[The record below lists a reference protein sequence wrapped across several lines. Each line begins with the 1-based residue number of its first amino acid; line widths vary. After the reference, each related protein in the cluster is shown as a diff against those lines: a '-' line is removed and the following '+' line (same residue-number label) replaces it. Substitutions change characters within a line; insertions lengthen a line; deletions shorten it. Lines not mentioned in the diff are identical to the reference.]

1 MSESRKGGKPRPAA
15 GHEQGARASAPSAAT
30 NTGATTTTAS
40 ALASA
45 APAASA
51 KSVTSTAS
59 AASAKSAA
67 TPAPA
72 DLPSAS
78 LGRLRTRIPQRSSLL
93 IRRERL
99 IARLDA
105 AVDGAAIT
113 LIQAPP
119 GYGKTS
125 LLSQWAAARSD
136 DDVAWL
142 GATAAEDDPLLLL
155 ENLADA
161 LSHANIAAD
170 LPRRTPGRALGPR
183 LAMQSLVNAILSHR
197 RRLILCI
204 DDIHNITER
213 IAIDC
218 LATLI
223 EATGPAF
230 RMILTT
236 RQAPALLMGRLR
248 AYGDLAELDA
258 DDLRFAREEVIEF
271 FSRNGPVDLS
281 AEEVSVIE
289 QRTEGWA
296 VGLRLTSM
304 VLGEADSRAE
314 MLSSL
319 TGDRRQLVAFF
330 GEELFAR
337 QPQRLQR
344 FLLRTSILERFCA
357 ELCAAVSGERDAQE
371 LIELCEAKGLFIM
384 PLDPSRT
391 WYRYHYLF
399 SQFLQR
405 KLLDLHRDE
414 VAGLHRAA
422 CDWLVGAGLSL
433 EAIEHALAAGDAGR
447 AGEILEARCDRL
459 FSSDDQPT
467 VVRLATLL
475 PTEIRNRLPTVLLM
489 VAWRLISTWR
499 LEDAEDVLRICR
511 ERVAHLRA
519 GSGTPAPN
527 IDLLE
532 SYIQHRQLN
541 IAIFKDELDVAE
553 KLAERLLAREPPLIP
568 YLKASIYHDLLD
580 AQRGQLSLAQIDR
593 IATLTRPLNEAA
605 GSEYGDVFDA
615 ARIGAAYMTA
625 GRFDDANRILGKG
638 MATAR
643 HLSRH
648 SDDLASVPAMQ
659 LAALLY
665 ERNDLAGARQLI
677 DRYLSHAT
685 SFGLVDQLVTGWLT
699 HARILWLDGA
709 AEKAVQMLKDARV
722 FGASRGLR
730 RLQVEAES
738 AMVRLLLAGGQLT
751 QAVAVN
757 PELAALSPSQLLAR
771 HTRATLR
778 GASEAES
785 WVRIAIAH
793 GRAGP
798 ALEVIRHWRR
808 VLSSTLA
815 VPLIVQW
822 ELLQARALFVDGQQA
837 PATRA
842 IDSAIRHAENAR
854 LMRTFL
860 DEGGVIGTLLEK
872 MAESR
877 LTTASGL
884 SRYAQE
890 LLGEAQRAGGREERE
905 AGAETD
911 AAGLLGS
918 LSRRELEV
926 LRIAAMRMSNK
937 EIGEALGLT
946 EGSVKWYLQRVYDK
960 FGVRK
965 RSEAARKAR
974 LLGLIS

>member
-1 MSESRKGGKPRPAA
+1 MSESKKGGKARTAA
-15 GHEQGARASAPSAAT
+15 GHDARGAQATAAAADPPSGTLGHLRA
-30 NTGATTTTAS
+30 
-40 ALASA
+40 
-45 APAASA
+45 
-51 KSVTSTAS
+51 
-59 AASAKSAA
+59 
-67 TPAPA
+67 
-72 DLPSAS
+72 
-78 LGRLRTRIPQRSSLL
+78 RIPQRSPLL

-99 IARLDA
+99 IAGLDA
-105 AVDGAAIT
+105 AVNGAAIT

-125 LLSQWAAARSD
+125 LLSQWAAGRQEE
-136 DDVAWL
+136 DVAWL
-142 GATAAEDDPLLLL
+142 SATAAEDDAALLL
-155 ENLADA
+155 ENLARS
-161 LSHANIAAD
+161 LSHANVALDPPQRPPA
-170 LPRRTPGRALGPR
+170 RTLGPR
-183 LAMQSLVNAILSHR
+183 LAMQSLVNALLSHP

-204 DDIHNITER
+204 DDIHNISEH
-213 IAIDC
+213 IALEYI
-218 LATLI
+218 AALI
-223 EATGPAF
+223 EATGPNF

-248 AYGDLAELDA
+248 AYGDLAELGA
-258 DDLRFAREEVIEF
+258 DELRFARDELLEF

-281 AEEVSVIE
+281 DEEVSVIE

-304 VLGEADSRAE
+304 VLGEADSRLE

-337 QPQRLQR
+337 QPPQLQG

-357 ELCAAVSGERDAQE
+357 QLCTAVSGETDAQA
-371 LIELCEAKGLFIM
+371 LIDQCEAKGLFVM

-399 SQFLQR
+399 AQFLQR
-405 KLLDLHRDE
+405 KLHDLHRDE
-414 VAGLHRAA
+414 VAALHRAA

-433 EAIEHALAAGDAGR
+433 EAIEHALAAGDASR

-459 FSSDDQPT
+459 FSSDEQPT
-467 VVRLATLL
+467 VVRLAMLL
-475 PTEIRNRLPTVLLM
+475 PEEIRNRLPTVLLM

-511 ERVAHLRA
+511 ERVAQLRSD
-519 GSGTPAPN
+519 GVVPAPN

-541 IAIFKDELDVAE
+541 IAIFKDDMRVAE

-580 AQRGQLSLAQIDR
+580 AQRAQLNLTQIDR

-625 GRFDDANRILGKG
+625 GRFDDANRILSRG

-685 SFGLVDQLVTGWLT
+685 SFGLVDQLVSGWLT

-722 FGASRGLR
+722 FGAARGLR

-738 AMVRLLLAGGQLT
+738 AMVRMLLAGGQLA
-751 QAVAVN
+751 QAAAVN
-757 PELAALSPSQLLAR
+757 PELAALSPASLLAR
-771 HTRATLR
+771 HDHATLR
-778 GASEAES
+778 AASEAES

-793 GRAGP
+793 GRATP

-808 VLSSTLA
+808 VLAPTAA
-815 VPLIVQW
+815 VPVMVQW

-837 PATRA
+837 PAMRA
-842 IDSAIRHAENAR
+842 IDNAIRHAENAR
-854 LMRTFL
+854 LLRTFL

-872 MAESR
+872 MADSR
-877 LTTASGL
+877 LTGASGL
-884 SRYAQE
+884 SRYAQD
-890 LLGEAQRAGGREERE
+890 LLTEAQRAGGRDERE
-905 AGAETD
+905 ADTPSD
-911 AAGLLGS
+911 SAGLLGS